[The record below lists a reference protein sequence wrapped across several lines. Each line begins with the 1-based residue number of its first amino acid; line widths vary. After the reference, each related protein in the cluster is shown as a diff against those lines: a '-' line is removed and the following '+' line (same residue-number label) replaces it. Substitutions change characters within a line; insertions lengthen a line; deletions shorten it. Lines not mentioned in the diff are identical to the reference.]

1 MRPLARLLSMSVV
14 TLFAITVS
22 AQTRPDFSG
31 KWTSEAEPN
40 QTATAPER
48 SGQSVTQPGAG
59 ADRAGAGRVAPR
71 RGDMG
76 SGWGSNITVTQ
87 DPARLTVEYM
97 FFARGDFQPP
107 LKFVYAFD
115 GSETRNAVMM
125 GRGIQ
130 VQMSKARWDGE
141 KLVITTLHTFA
152 HPETGQ
158 PMTSELKQT
167 LSLESPARLIVES
180 TRNGVLGGPPSTV
193 RTIYRK

>member
-1 MRPLARLLSMSVV
+1 MRPLARLLSMLVV
-14 TLFAITVS
+14 TVFAITVS
-22 AQTRPDFSG
+22 AQTMPDFSG
-31 KWTSEAEPN
+31 KWTSEPEPN
-40 QTATAPER
+40 QKATATER
-48 SGQSVTQPGAG
+48 GGQGVTQPAG
-59 ADRAGAGRVAPR
+59 GDRSGSGRAGPR
-71 RGDMG
+71 SGDMG

-87 DPARLTVEYM
+87 DTTRLTVEYM

-107 LKFVYAFD
+107 LKFEYAFD
-115 GSETRNAVMM
+115 GSETRNSVMM

-130 VQMSKARWDGE
+130 IQVSRAKWDGD
-141 KLVITTLHTFA
+141 KLVITTVHSFS

-158 PMTSELKQT
+158 PMTSELKHT